1 VTSRGPDRSWIIGLL
16 PRAVDAVFILTKVY
30 VICPFNTNVKFEF
43 DPSDEIRRRRVEGED
58 G

>member
-1 VTSRGPDRSWIIGLL
+1 ML